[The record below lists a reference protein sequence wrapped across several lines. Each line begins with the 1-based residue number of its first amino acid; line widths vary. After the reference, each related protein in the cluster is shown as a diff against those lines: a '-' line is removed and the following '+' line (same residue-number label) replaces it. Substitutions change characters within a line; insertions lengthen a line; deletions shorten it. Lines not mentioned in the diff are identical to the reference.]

1 MDVLDVLS
9 SFYLRVSLSISFGNA
24 RSFDISYGNARSFDI
39 SFGNARSFDGYR
51 R

>member
-9 SFYLRVSLSISFGNA
+9 SFDLRVSLSISL
-24 RSFDISYGNARSFDI
+24 
-39 SFGNARSFDGYR
+39 GNARSFDGYR